1 MVQQENRRN
10 TLFQKEKK
18 KIGKK
23 RWRGITSSEQ
33 VQNLKTRWSGDPAFQ
48 TY

>member
-10 TLFQKEKK
+10 TLFQKEK